1 MGYVI
6 AGVRFFPTVH
16 PFLNLSLP
24 FKTVKQA
31 DLKRKKLRRENQDD
45 DFTAFSQNLGITIC
59 FDTFQQMENWQIVRP
74 LSEGA
79 GRLIQPYQKIRTLHS
94 LVNMSIQLC
103 KESATPRPNTF
114 LPHEMSI
121 FHYGE

>member
-1 MGYVI
+1 M
-6 AGVRFFPTVH
+6 
-16 PFLNLSLP
+16 
-24 FKTVKQA
+24 
-31 DLKRKKLRRENQDD
+31 RRQNQDD
-45 DFTAFSQNLGITIC
+45 DFTACSQNLGITIC

-94 LVNMSIQLC
+94 VFNMSIQLC
-103 KESATPRPNTF
+103 KESATPRTNTF

-121 FHYGE
+121 FHCGE